1 MMHASQVHN
10 TLIDTL
16 WPSSADSNTASN
28 TLMRNAVLALVGTL
42 FLTLAAKIQVP
53 LWPVPMTL
61 GTLAVL
67 MLGMAYG
74 WRLAGATL
82 MLYMAEGAIGL
93 PVFAGTP
100 EKGIG
105 LAYMMG
111 GTGGYLIGYVLAA
124 MSVGWLAEKGWD
136 RTILGT
142 VLAML
147 IGNALIYIPGVVW
160 LGALLGWDKPIL
172 EWGFTPF
179 ILGDVIKLG
188 LAMFLMPMAWH
199 FLGKRSRSPDA
210 DA

>member
-1 MMHASQVHN
+1 MTQTSQVHN
-10 TLIDTL
+10 TLIGTL
-16 WPSSADSNTASN
+16 WPSSTGANAMPN
-28 TLMRNAVLALVGTL
+28 AMMRNVVLAMIGTL

-53 LWPVPMTL
+53 LWPVPMTF

-67 MLGMAYG
+67 MVGMAYG

-82 MLYMAEGAIGL
+82 MLYMAQGAIGL

-124 MSVGWLAEKGWD
+124 MAVGWLAEKGWD
-136 RTILGT
+136 RTILGAA
-142 VLAML
+142 LAML
-147 IGNALIYIPGVVW
+147 IGNALIYIPGVMW

-188 LAMFLMPMAWH
+188 LAMFLMPLAWH
-199 FLGKRSRSPDA
+199 LLGKRSHSQDT
-210 DA
+210 DT

>member
-1 MMHASQVHN
+1 MMQTSQVHN
-10 TLIDTL
+10 TLIGAI
-16 WPSSADSNTASN
+16 WPSTDRSSA
-28 TLMRNAVLALVGTL
+28 LMRNAVLALAGTM
-42 FLTLAAKIQVP
+42 FLALSAKIQVP
-53 LWPVPMTL
+53 LWPVPMTF

-67 MLGMAYG
+67 MVGMAYG

-82 MLYMAEGAIGL
+82 MLYMAQGAMGL

-124 MSVGWLAEKGWD
+124 MAVGWLAEKGWD
-136 RTILGT
+136 RTVLGAA
-142 VLAML
+142 LAML
-147 IGNALIYIPGVVW
+147 IGNALIYVPGVIW

-199 FLGKRSRSPDA
+199 FLGKRSRSQDINT
-210 DA
+210 